1 MKLTAP
7 DDVFELINILCRR
20 GRRRDG
26 DGVRALLAIRR
37 RAAECPGR
45 GQDARHR
52 RGSLSLY
59 WLQLINELGLF
70 GSRFRE
76 VMWHPPARES

>member
-7 DDVFELINILCRR
+7 DDVFEFINILCRR

-52 RGSLSLY
+52 RGSLSLLAAAY
-59 WLQLINELGLF
+59 QRARPF